1 VDKTLSSLRCSIRW
15 LIALLPLW
23 LAGTASGATPAAHA
37 TTLSEPLL
45 QQVRQFVADTAAVPA
60 EWRME
65 LVLGELDSRLKLAP
79 CEQVQ
84 VFLPNGSK
92 LWGKSRVGLRCVQGI
107 TRWNVYLPV
116 TVNVYGRALVAV
128 SPLPFGHVLT
138 QADLREADVN
148 LSEDPQQALA
158 IPAMVI
164 GRTLARPMVAGQ
176 SLRQG
181 SLKARQWFAAGDSVQ
196 IRAVGEGFAA
206 IGRGEAITAGME
218 GQAARVR
225 TENGRVVSGM
235 PVAQHQLE
243 IAL

>member
-1 VDKTLSSLRCSIRW
+1 
-15 LIALLPLW
+15 
-23 LAGTASGATPAAHA
+23 
-37 TTLSEPLL
+37 
-45 QQVRQFVADTAAVPA
+45 
-60 EWRME
+60 
-65 LVLGELDSRLKLAP
+65 LKLAP

-92 LWGKSRVGLRCVQGI
+92 LWGKSRVGLRCVQGV

-128 SPLPFGHVLT
+128 SPLAFGHVLT

-148 LSEDPQQALA
+148 LSEDSQQALA

-164 GRTLARPMVAGQ
+164 GRTLARPLVAGQ

-235 PVAQHQLE
+235 PVAQQQLE